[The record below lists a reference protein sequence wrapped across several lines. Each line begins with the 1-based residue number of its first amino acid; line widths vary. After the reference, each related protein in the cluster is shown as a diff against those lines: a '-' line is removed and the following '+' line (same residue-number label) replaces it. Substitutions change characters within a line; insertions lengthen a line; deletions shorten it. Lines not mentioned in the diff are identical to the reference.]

1 MATLAID
8 INDASLVVAR
18 EGEVLAREPGYA
30 LVEDGRIVTGTEALR
45 QARVKPRQVSSRYWT
60 NLSVNS
66 NTAGVE
72 GVDSA
77 SELAHAQLKTL
88 WAQIADKT
96 HDVVLIVPN
105 HYTREQLGVLLGLTQ
120 EIGIQVNGMLS
131 SAAAVSARPYPG
143 RQLVHLDVGL
153 HRVSVT
159 PLEQSDSVM
168 ALQEIG
174 LEDTG
179 LTSVMDLWAQR
190 FSELFVLATRFDPL
204 HRADTEQLIYDYL
217 PGWLQSIQ
225 EKDVCEFEL
234 EHYQDIHRIEVRREQ
249 LLAAAS
255 GFYRALVQ
263 LVAQVRQG
271 GASLVVQ
278 VSHHLG
284 LLPGLM
290 TELQRLDDAL
300 VLSLG
305 PDAPVMG
312 ALAMPAVESK
322 SGRVKLLKRVPWREQ
337 AQGQAMA
344 DKNVFQDSEK
354 TLDVGSSHVVYR
366 GIAYPVGTE
375 GLSIGRT
382 KDKERHSIVLEGD
395 HSGVSGSHCELVL
408 RDGEVKLIDH
418 SRHGTFV
425 NEKRVPAE
433 TTLHP
438 ADVIRIGS
446 PGEELRII
454 SLGKDYGS

>member
-8 INDASLVVAR
+8 INDASLVVAH

-30 LVEDGRIVTGTEALR
+30 LVEDGRIITGTEALR
-45 QARVKPRQVSSRYWT
+45 QARVKPSQVSSRYWT
-60 NLSVNS
+60 NLSVGS

-72 GVDSA
+72 GIDSA

-88 WAQIADKT
+88 WTQIADKSD
-96 HDVVLIVPN
+96 DVVLIVPN

-120 EIGIQVNGMLS
+120 EIGIRVSGMLS

-322 SGRVKLLKRVPWREQ
+322 SGQVKLLKRVPWREQ
-337 AQGQAMA
+337 AQVAV
-344 DKNVFQDSEK
+344 DKNVFQNSEK
-354 TLDVGSSHVVYR
+354 TPDAGSSHVVYK
-366 GIAYPVGTE
+366 GIAYPVGAE

-382 KDKERHSIVLEGD
+382 KDKERRSIVLEGD

-408 RDGEVKLIDH
+408 RDGEVKLIDR

-425 NEKRVPAE
+425 NEKRVPVE
-433 TTLHP
+433 TTLRP

-446 PGEELRII
+446 PGEELWII
-454 SLGKDYGS
+454 SVGKDCGS

>member
-8 INDASLVVAR
+8 INDVSLVVAR

-30 LVEDGRIVTGTEALR
+30 LVENGRIVTGTEALR

-168 ALQEIG
+168 ALQEVG

-204 HRADTEQLIYDYL
+204 HQADTEQLIYDYL
-217 PGWLQSIQ
+217 PDWLQSIQ
-225 EKDVCEFEL
+225 DKDVCEFEL
-234 EHYQDIHRIEVRREQ
+234 KHYQDIHRIEVRREQ

-271 GASLVVQ
+271 GAGLVVQ

-284 LLPGLM
+284 SLPGLM

-300 VLSLG
+300 VLGLG
-305 PDAPVMG
+305 PDATVMG

-337 AQGQAMA
+337 AQGQVMA
-344 DKNVFQDSEK
+344 DKNVFQVSEK

-446 PGEELRII
+446 PGEELRVI

>member
-8 INDASLVVAR
+8 INDASLVVAH

-30 LVEDGRIVTGTEALR
+30 LVENGRIVTGTEALR
-45 QARVKPRQVSSRYWT
+45 QARVKPSQVSSRYWT
-60 NLSVNS
+60 NLSVGS

-72 GVDSA
+72 GIDSA

-88 WAQIADKT
+88 WTQIADKSD
-96 HDVVLIVPN
+96 DVVLIVPN

-120 EIGIQVNGMLS
+120 EIGIRVSGMLS

-249 LLAAAS
+249 LQATAS

-322 SGRVKLLKRVPWREQ
+322 SGQIKLLKRVPWREQ
-337 AQGQAMA
+337 AQVAV
-344 DKNVFQDSEK
+344 DKNVFQNSKK
-354 TLDVGSSHVVYR
+354 TPDAGSSHVVYK
-366 GIAYPVGTE
+366 GIAYPVGAE

-382 KDKERHSIVLEGD
+382 KDKERRSIVLEGG

-408 RDGEVKLIDH
+408 RDGEVKLIDR

-425 NEKRVPAE
+425 NEKRVPVE
-433 TTLHP
+433 TTLRP

-446 PGEELRII
+446 PGEELWVI
-454 SLGKDYGS
+454 SVGKDCGS

>member
-1 MATLAID
+1 
-8 INDASLVVAR
+8 
-18 EGEVLAREPGYA
+18 
-30 LVEDGRIVTGTEALR
+30 VENGRIVTGTEALR
-45 QARVKPRQVSSRYWT
+45 QARVKPSQVSSRYWT
-60 NLSVNS
+60 NLSVGS

-72 GVDSA
+72 GIDSA

-88 WAQIADKT
+88 WTQIADKSD
-96 HDVVLIVPN
+96 DVVLIVPN

-120 EIGIQVNGMLS
+120 EIGIRVSGMLS

-322 SGRVKLLKRVPWREQ
+322 SGQIKLLKRVPWREQ
-337 AQGQAMA
+337 AQVAV
-344 DKNVFQDSEK
+344 DKNVFQNSKK
-354 TLDVGSSHVVYR
+354 TPDAGSSHVVYK
-366 GIAYPVGTE
+366 GIAYPVGAE

-382 KDKERHSIVLEGD
+382 KDKERRSIVLEGG

-408 RDGEVKLIDH
+408 RDGEVKLIDR

-425 NEKRVPAE
+425 NEKRVPVE
-433 TTLHP
+433 TTLRP

-446 PGEELRII
+446 PGEELWVI
-454 SLGKDYGS
+454 SVGKDCGS

>member
-8 INDASLVVAR
+8 INDASLVVAH

-30 LVEDGRIVTGTEALR
+30 LVENGRIVTGTEALR
-45 QARVKPRQVSSRYWT
+45 QARVKPSQVSSRYWT
-60 NLSVNS
+60 NLSVGS

-72 GVDSA
+72 GIDSA

-88 WAQIADKT
+88 WTQIADKSD
-96 HDVVLIVPN
+96 DVVLIVPN

-120 EIGIQVNGMLS
+120 EIGIRVSGMLS

-322 SGRVKLLKRVPWREQ
+322 SGQVKLLKRVPWREQ
-337 AQGQAMA
+337 AQVAV
-344 DKNVFQDSEK
+344 DKNVFQNSKK
-354 TLDVGSSHVVYR
+354 TPDAGSSHVVYK
-366 GIAYPVGTE
+366 GIAYPVGAE

-382 KDKERHSIVLEGD
+382 KDKERRSIVLEGG

-408 RDGEVKLIDH
+408 RDGEVKLIDR

-425 NEKRVPAE
+425 NEKRVPVE
-433 TTLHP
+433 TTLRP

-446 PGEELRII
+446 PGEELWVI
-454 SLGKDYGS
+454 SVGKDCGS

>member
-8 INDASLVVAR
+8 INDASLVVAH

-30 LVEDGRIVTGTEALR
+30 LVEDGRIITGTEALR
-45 QARVKPRQVSSRYWT
+45 QARVKPSQVSSRYWT
-60 NLSVNS
+60 NLSVGS

-72 GVDSA
+72 GIDSA

-88 WAQIADKT
+88 WTQIADKSD
-96 HDVVLIVPN
+96 DVVLIVPN

-120 EIGIQVNGMLS
+120 EIGIRVSGMLS

-322 SGRVKLLKRVPWREQ
+322 SGQVKLLKRVPWREQ
-337 AQGQAMA
+337 AQVAV
-344 DKNVFQDSEK
+344 DKNVFQNSEK
-354 TLDVGSSHVVYR
+354 TPDAGSSHVVYK
-366 GIAYPVGTE
+366 GIAYPVGAE

-382 KDKERHSIVLEGD
+382 KDKERRSIVLEGD

-408 RDGEVKLIDH
+408 RDGEVKLIDR

-425 NEKRVPAE
+425 NEKRVPVE
-433 TTLHP
+433 TTLRP

-446 PGEELRII
+446 PGEELWVINV
-454 SLGKDYGS
+454 GKDCGS

>member
-8 INDASLVVAR
+8 INDASLVVAH

-30 LVEDGRIVTGTEALR
+30 LVEDGRIITGTEALR
-45 QARVKPRQVSSRYWT
+45 QARVKPSQVSSRYWT
-60 NLSVNS
+60 NLSVGS

-72 GVDSA
+72 GIDSA

-88 WAQIADKT
+88 WTQIADKSD
-96 HDVVLIVPN
+96 DVVLIVPN

-120 EIGIQVNGMLS
+120 EIGIRVSGMLS

-174 LEDTG
+174 LENTG
-179 LTSVMDLWAQR
+179 LISVMDLWAQR

-271 GASLVVQ
+271 GAGLVVQ

-312 ALAMPAVESK
+312 ALAMPAAESK
-322 SGRVKLLKRVPWREQ
+322 SGQVKLLKRVPWREQ
-337 AQGQAMA
+337 AQVAV

-354 TLDVGSSHVVYR
+354 TPDASSSHVVYK
-366 GIAYPVGTE
+366 GIAYPVGAE

-382 KDKERHSIVLEGD
+382 KDKERRSIVLEGD

-425 NEKRVPAE
+425 NEKRASAE
-433 TTLHP
+433 TTLRP

-446 PGEELRII
+446 PGEELWVI
-454 SLGKDYGS
+454 SVGNDCGS

>member
-8 INDASLVVAR
+8 INDASLVVAH

-45 QARVKPRQVSSRYWT
+45 QARVKPSQVSSRYWT
-60 NLSVNS
+60 NLSVGS

-88 WAQIADKT
+88 WTQIADKSD
-96 HDVVLIVPN
+96 DVVLIVPN

-120 EIGIQVNGMLS
+120 EIGIRVSGMLS

-322 SGRVKLLKRVPWREQ
+322 SGQVKLLKRVPWREQ
-337 AQGQAMA
+337 AQVAV
-344 DKNVFQDSEK
+344 DKNVFQNSEK
-354 TLDVGSSHVVYR
+354 TPDAGSSHVVYK
-366 GIAYPVGTE
+366 GIAYPVGAE

-382 KDKERHSIVLEGD
+382 KDKERRSIVLEGG
-395 HSGVSGSHCELVL
+395 HSGVSSSHCELVL
-408 RDGEVKLIDH
+408 RDGEVKLIDR

-425 NEKRVPAE
+425 NEKRVPVE
-433 TTLHP
+433 TTLRP

-446 PGEELRII
+446 PGEELWII
-454 SLGKDYGS
+454 SVGKDCGS

>member
-8 INDASLVVAR
+8 INDASLVVAH

-30 LVEDGRIVTGTEALR
+30 LVENGRIVTGTEALR
-45 QARVKPRQVSSRYWT
+45 QARVKPSQVSSRYWT
-60 NLSVNS
+60 NLSVGS

-72 GVDSA
+72 GIDSA

-88 WAQIADKT
+88 WTQIADKSD
-96 HDVVLIVPN
+96 DVVLIVPN

-120 EIGIQVNGMLS
+120 EIGIRVSGMLS

-179 LTSVMDLWAQR
+179 LTSVMDLWVQR

-278 VSHHLG
+278 VSHHLS

-322 SGRVKLLKRVPWREQ
+322 SGQIKLLKRVPWREQ
-337 AQGQAMA
+337 AQVAV
-344 DKNVFQDSEK
+344 DKNVFQNSKK
-354 TLDVGSSHVVYR
+354 TPDAGSSHVVYK
-366 GIAYPVGTE
+366 GIAYPVGAE

-382 KDKERHSIVLEGD
+382 KDKERRSIVLEGG

-408 RDGEVKLIDH
+408 RDGEVKLIDR

-425 NEKRVPAE
+425 NEKRVPVE
-433 TTLHP
+433 TTLRP

-446 PGEELRII
+446 PGEELWVI
-454 SLGKDYGS
+454 SVGKDCGS

>member
-8 INDASLVVAR
+8 INDASLVVAH

-30 LVEDGRIVTGTEALR
+30 LVEDGRIITGTEALR
-45 QARVKPRQVSSRYWT
+45 QARVKPSQVSSRYWT
-60 NLSVNS
+60 NLSVGS

-88 WAQIADKT
+88 WTQIADKSD
-96 HDVVLIVPN
+96 DVVLIVPN

-120 EIGIQVNGMLS
+120 EIGIRVSGMLS

-322 SGRVKLLKRVPWREQ
+322 SGQVKLLKRVPWREQ
-337 AQGQAMA
+337 AQVAV
-344 DKNVFQDSEK
+344 DKNVFQNSKK
-354 TLDVGSSHVVYR
+354 TPDAGSSHVVYK
-366 GIAYPVGTE
+366 GIAYPVGAE

-382 KDKERHSIVLEGD
+382 KDKERRSIVLEGG
-395 HSGVSGSHCELVL
+395 HSGVSSSHCELVL
-408 RDGEVKLIDH
+408 RDGEVKLIDR

-425 NEKRVPAE
+425 NEKRVPVE
-433 TTLHP
+433 TTLRP

-446 PGEELRII
+446 PGEELWVI
-454 SLGKDYGS
+454 SVGKDCGS

>member
-8 INDASLVVAR
+8 INDASLVVAH

-45 QARVKPRQVSSRYWT
+45 QARVKPSQVSSRYWT
-60 NLSVNS
+60 NLSVGS

-88 WAQIADKT
+88 WTQIADKSD
-96 HDVVLIVPN
+96 DVVLIVPN

-120 EIGIQVNGMLS
+120 EIGIRVSGMLS

-322 SGRVKLLKRVPWREQ
+322 SGQVKLLKRVPWREQ
-337 AQGQAMA
+337 AQVAV
-344 DKNVFQDSEK
+344 DKNVFQNSEK
-354 TLDVGSSHVVYR
+354 TPDAGSSHVVYK
-366 GIAYPVGTE
+366 GIAYPVGAE

-382 KDKERHSIVLEGD
+382 KDKERRSIVLEGG
-395 HSGVSGSHCELVL
+395 HSGVSSSHCELVL

-425 NEKRVPAE
+425 NEKRVSAE
-433 TTLHP
+433 TTLRP

-446 PGEELRII
+446 PGEELWVI
-454 SLGKDYGS
+454 SVGKDCGS

>member
-8 INDASLVVAR
+8 INDASLVVAH

-30 LVEDGRIVTGTEALR
+30 LVENGRIVTGTEALR
-45 QARVKPRQVSSRYWT
+45 QARVKPSQVSSRYWT
-60 NLSVNS
+60 NLSVGS

-72 GVDSA
+72 GIDSA

-88 WAQIADKT
+88 WTQIADKSD
-96 HDVVLIVPN
+96 DVVLIVPN

-120 EIGIQVNGMLS
+120 EIGIRVSGMLS

-322 SGRVKLLKRVPWREQ
+322 SGQIKLLKRVPWREQ
-337 AQGQAMA
+337 AQVAV
-344 DKNVFQDSEK
+344 DKNVFQNSKK
-354 TLDVGSSHVVYR
+354 TPDAGSSHVVYK
-366 GIAYPVGTE
+366 GIAYPVGAE

-382 KDKERHSIVLEGD
+382 KDKERRSIVLEGD

-408 RDGEVKLIDH
+408 RDGEVKLIDR

-425 NEKRVPAE
+425 NEKRVPVE
-433 TTLHP
+433 TTLRP

-446 PGEELRII
+446 PGEELWVI
-454 SLGKDYGS
+454 SVGKDCGS

>member
-8 INDASLVVAR
+8 INDASLVVAH

-45 QARVKPRQVSSRYWT
+45 QARVKPSQVSSRYWT
-60 NLSVNS
+60 NLSVGS

-88 WAQIADKT
+88 WTQIADKSD
-96 HDVVLIVPN
+96 DVVLIVPN

-120 EIGIQVNGMLS
+120 EIGIRVSGMLS

-337 AQGQAMA
+337 AQVAV
-344 DKNVFQDSEK
+344 DKNVFQNSEK
-354 TLDVGSSHVVYR
+354 TPDAGSSHVVYK
-366 GIAYPVGTE
+366 GIAYPVGAE

-382 KDKERHSIVLEGD
+382 KDKERRSIVLEGG
-395 HSGVSGSHCELVL
+395 HSGVSSSHCELVL

-425 NEKRVPAE
+425 NEKRVPVE
-433 TTLHP
+433 TTLRP

-446 PGEELRII
+446 PGEELWVI
-454 SLGKDYGS
+454 SVGKDCGS

>member
-8 INDASLVVAR
+8 INDASLVVAH

-45 QARVKPRQVSSRYWT
+45 QARVKPSQVSSRYWT
-60 NLSVNS
+60 NLSVGS

-72 GVDSA
+72 GIDSA

-88 WAQIADKT
+88 WTQIADKSD
-96 HDVVLIVPN
+96 DVVLIVPN

-120 EIGIQVNGMLS
+120 EIGIRVSGMLS

-322 SGRVKLLKRVPWREQ
+322 NGQVKLLKRVPWREQ
-337 AQGQAMA
+337 AQVAV
-344 DKNVFQDSEK
+344 DKNVFQNSKK
-354 TLDVGSSHVVYR
+354 TPDAGSSHVVYK
-366 GIAYPVGTE
+366 GIAYPVGAE

-382 KDKERHSIVLEGD
+382 KDKERRSIVLEGG
-395 HSGVSGSHCELVL
+395 HSGVSSSHCEL
-408 RDGEVKLIDH
+408 
-418 SRHGTFV
+418 
-425 NEKRVPAE
+425 
-433 TTLHP
+433 
-438 ADVIRIGS
+438 
-446 PGEELRII
+446 
-454 SLGKDYGS
+454 

>member
-8 INDASLVVAR
+8 INDASLVVAH

-45 QARVKPRQVSSRYWT
+45 QARVKPSQVSSRYWT
-60 NLSVNS
+60 NLSVGS

-88 WAQIADKT
+88 WTQIADKSD
-96 HDVVLIVPN
+96 DVVLIVPN

-120 EIGIQVNGMLS
+120 EIGIRVSGMLS

-322 SGRVKLLKRVPWREQ
+322 SGQVKLLKRVPWREQ
-337 AQGQAMA
+337 AQVTV
-344 DKNVFQDSEK
+344 DKNVFQNSEK
-354 TLDVGSSHVVYR
+354 TPDAGSSHVVYK
-366 GIAYPVGTE
+366 GIAYPVGAE

-382 KDKERHSIVLEGD
+382 KDKERRSIVLEGG
-395 HSGVSGSHCELVL
+395 HSGVSSSHCELVL
-408 RDGEVKLIDH
+408 RDGEVKLIDR

-425 NEKRVPAE
+425 NEKRVPVE
-433 TTLHP
+433 TTLRP

-446 PGEELRII
+446 PGEELWVI
-454 SLGKDYGS
+454 SVGKDCGS

>member
-8 INDASLVVAR
+8 INDASLVVAH

-30 LVEDGRIVTGTEALR
+30 LVENGRIVTGTEALR
-45 QARVKPRQVSSRYWT
+45 QARVKPSQVSSRYWT
-60 NLSVNS
+60 NLSVGS

-72 GVDSA
+72 GIDSA

-88 WAQIADKT
+88 WTQIADKSD
-96 HDVVLIVPN
+96 DVVLIVPN

-120 EIGIQVNGMLS
+120 EIGIRVSGMLS

-322 SGRVKLLKRVPWREQ
+322 SGQVKLLKRVPWREQ
-337 AQGQAMA
+337 AQVAV
-344 DKNVFQDSEK
+344 DKNVFQNSEK
-354 TLDVGSSHVVYR
+354 TPDAGSSHVVYK
-366 GIAYPVGTE
+366 GIAYPVGAE

-382 KDKERHSIVLEGD
+382 KDKERRSIVLEGG
-395 HSGVSGSHCELVL
+395 HSGVSSSHCELVL
-408 RDGEVKLIDH
+408 RDGEVKLIDR

-425 NEKRVPAE
+425 NEKRVPVE
-433 TTLHP
+433 TTLRP

-446 PGEELRII
+446 PGEELWVI
-454 SLGKDYGS
+454 SVGKDCGS

>member
-8 INDASLVVAR
+8 INDASLVVAH

-45 QARVKPRQVSSRYWT
+45 QARVKPSQVSSRYWT
-60 NLSVNS
+60 NLSVGS

-88 WAQIADKT
+88 WTQIADKSD
-96 HDVVLIVPN
+96 DVVLIVPN

-120 EIGIQVNGMLS
+120 EIGIRVSGMLS

-322 SGRVKLLKRVPWREQ
+322 SGQVKLLKRVPWREQ
-337 AQGQAMA
+337 AQVAV
-344 DKNVFQDSEK
+344 DKNVFQNSEK
-354 TLDVGSSHVVYR
+354 TPDAGSSHVVYK
-366 GIAYPVGTE
+366 GIAYPVGAE

-382 KDKERHSIVLEGD
+382 KDKERRSIVLEGG
-395 HSGVSGSHCELVL
+395 HSGVSSSHCELVL
-408 RDGEVKLIDH
+408 RDGEVKLIDR

-425 NEKRVPAE
+425 NEKRVPVE
-433 TTLHP
+433 TTLRP

-446 PGEELRII
+446 PGEELWVI
-454 SLGKDYGS
+454 SVGKDCGS

>member
-8 INDASLVVAR
+8 INDASLVVAH

-30 LVEDGRIVTGTEALR
+30 LVENGRIVTGTEALR
-45 QARVKPRQVSSRYWT
+45 QARVKPSQVSSRYWT
-60 NLSVNS
+60 NLSVGS

-72 GVDSA
+72 GIDSA

-88 WAQIADKT
+88 WTQIADKSD
-96 HDVVLIVPN
+96 DVVLIVPN

-120 EIGIQVNGMLS
+120 EIGIRVSGMLS

-322 SGRVKLLKRVPWREQ
+322 SGQVKLLKRVPWREQ
-337 AQGQAMA
+337 AQVAV

-354 TLDVGSSHVVYR
+354 TPDAGSSHVVYK
-366 GIAYPVGTE
+366 GIAYPVGAE

-382 KDKERHSIVLEGD
+382 KDKERRSIVLEGD

-408 RDGEVKLIDH
+408 RDGEVKLIDR

-425 NEKRVPAE
+425 NEKRVPVE
-433 TTLHP
+433 TTLRP

-446 PGEELRII
+446 PGEELWVI
-454 SLGKDYGS
+454 SVGKDCGS

>member
-8 INDASLVVAR
+8 INDASLVVAH

-30 LVEDGRIVTGTEALR
+30 LVENGRIVTGTEALR
-45 QARVKPRQVSSRYWT
+45 QARVKPSQVSSRYWT
-60 NLSVNS
+60 NLSVGS

-72 GVDSA
+72 GIDSA

-88 WAQIADKT
+88 WTQIADKSD
-96 HDVVLIVPN
+96 DVVLIVPN

-120 EIGIQVNGMLS
+120 EIGIRVSGMLS

-179 LTSVMDLWAQR
+179 LTSVMDLWVQR

-249 LLAAAS
+249 LLAVAS

-322 SGRVKLLKRVPWREQ
+322 NGQVKLLKRVPWREQ
-337 AQGQAMA
+337 AQVAV
-344 DKNVFQDSEK
+344 DKNVFQNSEK
-354 TLDVGSSHVVYR
+354 TPDAGSSHVVYK
-366 GIAYPVGTE
+366 GIAYPVGAE

-382 KDKERHSIVLEGD
+382 KDKERRSIVLEGD

-408 RDGEVKLIDH
+408 RDGEVKLIDR

-425 NEKRVPAE
+425 NEKRVPVE
-433 TTLHP
+433 TTLRP

-446 PGEELRII
+446 PGEELWVI
-454 SLGKDYGS
+454 SVGKDCGS

>member
-8 INDASLVVAR
+8 INDASLVVAH

-30 LVEDGRIVTGTEALR
+30 LVENGRIVTGTEALR
-45 QARVKPRQVSSRYWT
+45 QARVKPSQVSSRYWT
-60 NLSVNS
+60 NLSVGS

-72 GVDSA
+72 GIDSA

-88 WAQIADKT
+88 WTQIADKSD
-96 HDVVLIVPN
+96 DVVLIVPN

-120 EIGIQVNGMLS
+120 EIGIRVSGMLS

-322 SGRVKLLKRVPWREQ
+322 NGQVKLLKRVPWREQ
-337 AQGQAMA
+337 AQVAV
-344 DKNVFQDSEK
+344 DKNVFQNSKK
-354 TLDVGSSHVVYR
+354 TPDAGSSHVVYK
-366 GIAYPVGTE
+366 GIAYPVGAE

-382 KDKERHSIVLEGD
+382 KDKERRSIVLEGD

-408 RDGEVKLIDH
+408 RDGEVKLIDR

-425 NEKRVPAE
+425 NEKRVPVE
-433 TTLHP
+433 TTLRP

-446 PGEELRII
+446 PGEELWVI
-454 SLGKDYGS
+454 SVGKDCGS

>member
-8 INDASLVVAR
+8 INDASLVVAH

-45 QARVKPRQVSSRYWT
+45 QARVKPSQVSSRYWT
-60 NLSVNS
+60 NLSVGS

-88 WAQIADKT
+88 WTQIADKSD
-96 HDVVLIVPN
+96 DVVLIVPN

-120 EIGIQVNGMLS
+120 EIGIRVSGMLS

-322 SGRVKLLKRVPWREQ
+322 NGQVKLLKRVPWREQ
-337 AQGQAMA
+337 AQVAV
-344 DKNVFQDSEK
+344 DKNVFQNSEK
-354 TLDVGSSHVVYR
+354 TPDAGSSHVVYK
-366 GIAYPVGTE
+366 GIAYPVGAE

-382 KDKERHSIVLEGD
+382 KDKERRSIVLEGG
-395 HSGVSGSHCELVL
+395 HSGVSSSHCELVL
-408 RDGEVKLIDH
+408 RDGEVKLIDR

-425 NEKRVPAE
+425 NEKRVPVE
-433 TTLHP
+433 TTLRP

-446 PGEELRII
+446 PGEELWII
-454 SLGKDYGS
+454 SVGKDCGS